1 MTNLRDPQIP
11 SINPRKVGSIERRN
25 RPLGTEIRQDPVA
38 MRTGTTKT
46 TKTNPVTATA
56 VPMAGT
62 TTNLRKSMTML
73 MTMLMKRTMAVAMAK
88 VKAKV
93 KAKAKVT
100 MKAKAK
106 AIVAVMVMVMAMERV
121 MEMRTMTEP
130 RRNPKRPRNSSPVTP
145 TRTLKRL
152 GVTTILDGKNPAMKV
167 PKRERMMNQDK
178 KGDMRIR
185 KGMVSRDLMGGS
197 AYPTNPTMRVPLRTP
212 RTPSL
217 TLMTQNIPLT
227 PRALSTR
234 KILSTPRT

>member
-1 MTNLRDPQIP
+1 
-11 SINPRKVGSIERRN
+11 
-25 RPLGTEIRQDPVA
+25 
-38 MRTGTTKT
+38 
-46 TKTNPVTATA
+46 
-56 VPMAGT
+56 
-62 TTNLRKSMTML
+62 

-130 RRNPKRPRNSSPVTP
+130 RRNPKRPRKRLTRVHPKRPRNSSPATP
-145 TRTLKRL
+145 TRILKRL

-167 PKRERMMNQDK
+167 PKQERMMNQDK

-185 KGMVSRDLMGGS
+185 KGMVWRDLMGGS